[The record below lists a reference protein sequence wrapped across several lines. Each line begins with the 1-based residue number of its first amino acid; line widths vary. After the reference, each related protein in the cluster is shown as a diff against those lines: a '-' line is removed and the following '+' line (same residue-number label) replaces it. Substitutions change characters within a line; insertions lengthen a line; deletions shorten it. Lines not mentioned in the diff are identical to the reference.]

1 MVAARSLAAKAKV
14 RSMTYL
20 SSVESRAHVTHAS
33 TDKITK
39 YYRTFLSVVAA
50 ICKILPCYLVR
61 ASRVSAIPRV
71 HDARSDGVRPLV
83 ISCSSQNPSPL
94 WSARRNPL
102 FSLGLERERC
112 GYRPRPLIFAY
123 NGTTCVAWTCK
134 LRRCVYCIG
143 IGIMLLSI
151 SWGVPLIFNVK
162 AMAASLWRGLIGR
175 SRPIRT
181 APAGRVHR

>member
-1 MVAARSLAAKAKV
+1 
-14 RSMTYL
+14 MTYL

-61 ASRVSAIPRV
+61 ASRASAIPRV

-134 LRRCVYCIG
+134 LRWRVYCIG
-143 IGIMLLSI
+143 IMLL
-151 SWGVPLIFNVK
+151 LRL
-162 AMAASLWRGLIGR
+162 AMIQTEPVMTRKKSRRAPEVHSALGLAPRHSPCYENYTHRLLEKFVQR
-175 SRPIRT
+175 S
-181 APAGRVHR
+181 HQ